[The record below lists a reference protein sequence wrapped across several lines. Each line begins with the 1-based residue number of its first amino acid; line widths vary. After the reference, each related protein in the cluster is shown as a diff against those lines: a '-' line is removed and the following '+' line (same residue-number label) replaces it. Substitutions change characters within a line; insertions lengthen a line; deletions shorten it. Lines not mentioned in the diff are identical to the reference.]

1 MRGVETIIAV
11 PIPVL
16 EIIWGPLIIANIAK
30 AKNIKIG
37 TIKYL
42 EDWGSDPEIIEGLI
56 AVIEFMYDLI
66 KMNYFNF
73 FSIQYFAF
81 IW

>member
-1 MRGVETIIAV
+1 MIAV

-30 AKNIKIG
+30 AKKIKIG

-42 EDWGSDPEIIEGLI
+42 ED
-56 AVIEFMYDLI
+56 
-66 KMNYFNF
+66 
-73 FSIQYFAF
+73 
-81 IW
+81 